1 MHKPSEQ
8 SKSMRRVTADAPLG
22 EKLKIQKP
30 DMEQDI
36 NVRKGILLWREV
48 FLSDNTLISSVFLLI
63 YLFHIDKITVET
75 LWVR

>member
-8 SKSMRRVTADAPLG
+8 SKSMRRVTADALLG

-30 DMEQDI
+30 NMEQDI

-48 FLSDNTLISSVFLLI
+48 FLSDNTLISSVFC
-63 YLFHIDKITVET
+63 
-75 LWVR
+75 